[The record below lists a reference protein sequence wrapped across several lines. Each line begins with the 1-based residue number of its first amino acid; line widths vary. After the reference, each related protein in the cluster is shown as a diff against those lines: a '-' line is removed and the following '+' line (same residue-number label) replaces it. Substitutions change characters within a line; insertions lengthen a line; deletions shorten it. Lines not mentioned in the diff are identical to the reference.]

1 MEPEAVMSMDDQ
13 YQHMV
18 TFYRALVEFD
28 NHLAASLRD
37 LEEHHEAID
46 TLWNDDARLDYNRD
60 WEPLHDRITDYLQI
74 DSPRYQ
80 SFLEMKLKYLE
91 RYLRGG

>member
-13 YQHMV
+13 YQQMV

-28 NHLAASLRD
+28 TRLAELLRD
-37 LEEHHEAID
+37 LEEHHEVID
-46 TLWNDDARLDYNRD
+46 PIWNDEARQTYNRD
-60 WEPLHDRITDYLQI
+60 WEPLHDRVIDYLQLE
-74 DSPRYQ
+74 SPRYQ
-80 SFLEMKLKYLE
+80 NFLEMKLKYLE